1 MASTASCSPRSTTP
15 WAWIPQGLTLGR
27 WSHLTWSV
35 AEGWFFKGTRNRK
48 KHLKF
53 VIKKWFLGISVVT
66 PQHQLIILQ
75 SQSRIETETWGWEN
89 PAHASWRFATT
100 ALSSRT
106 PRFGRM
112 AGFCG
117 WLDGAL
123 LYRAPIWRVLAHP
136 NLAPLRFDWFF
147 FDAEGEVKKP
157 DFTPDPK
164 KPAAA
169 SM

>member
-1 MASTASCSPRSTTP
+1 
-15 WAWIPQGLTLGR
+15 
-27 WSHLTWSV
+27 
-35 AEGWFFKGTRNRK
+35 
-48 KHLKF
+48 
-53 VIKKWFLGISVVT
+53 
-66 PQHQLIILQ
+66 
-75 SQSRIETETWGWEN
+75 
-89 PAHASWRFATT
+89 
-100 ALSSRT
+100 
-106 PRFGRM
+106 M